1 MTLLSLFAVIKKPN
15 EVLGL
20 KAGRR
25 TENMIFVKFIS
36 VAWGKWKITE
46 KLLFVFNLR
55 IRKESATWLR

>member
-20 KAGRR
+20 RAGRK

-36 VAWGKWKITE
+36 VSRGKWKFTG
-46 KLLFVFNLR
+46 KVTMCF
-55 IRKESATWLR
+55 